1 MSGPKPVKARLTIMV
16 EFTDMPSTSRDYHCY
31 LEELERIVQ
40 DVKCMSHV
48 TKAILNIDHPHEID
62 LNQ

>member
-1 MSGPKPVKARLTIMV
+1 MSGPKPVKARLTIMA
-16 EFTDMPSTSRDYHCY
+16 EFTDMPSTSDI
-31 LEELERIVQ
+31 EELERIVQ